1 VVNTILKEADLF
13 VRTAFGL
20 ILQSTITA
28 ILKVKRRGVI
38 VLKLYQSLTQVQ
50 INEQFAGQAT
60 GYKLSTALDK
70 PLNYDPTILYQYL
83 DTVLKPGSRHDENNL
98 RYVTDPGYIGENFNY
113 QSVPFTLHMTEFDEK
128 MAFARKLVADL
139 NRHLS
144 VNIKPE
150 DETIELVFVD

>member
-1 VVNTILKEADLF
+1 M
-13 VRTAFGL
+13 
-20 ILQSTITA
+20 
-28 ILKVKRRGVI
+28 
-38 VLKLYQSLTQVQ
+38 KLYQGLTQVQ

-60 GYKLSTALDK
+60 GYKLSTTLDK

-113 QSVPFTLHMTEFDEK
+113 QSVPFTSHMTEFDEK

>member
-1 VVNTILKEADLF
+1 MT
-13 VRTAFGL
+13 
-20 ILQSTITA
+20 
-28 ILKVKRRGVI
+28 KRQP
-38 VLKLYQSLTQVQ
+38 VLT
-50 INEQFAGQAT
+50 
-60 GYKLSTALDK
+60 
-70 PLNYDPTILYQYL
+70 
-83 DTVLKPGSRHDENNL
+83 PGSRHDENNL

-113 QSVPFTLHMTEFDEK
+113 QSVPFTSHMTEFDEK